1 MVNMFKIMEINTQG
15 ISWIGKNM
23 EKVKSSLVMVIN
35 TKEIIRMENHMDLVN
50 IFGVMVQHFK
60 AIFLKDYDMVKV
72 FGEEGLILQLIN
84 IKENMKKIKKMDMEY
99 INGLMEM
106 NIEECLLM
114 IINMDMGRCIIKM
127 DMF

>member
-1 MVNMFKIMEINTQG
+1 
-15 ISWIGKNM
+15 M